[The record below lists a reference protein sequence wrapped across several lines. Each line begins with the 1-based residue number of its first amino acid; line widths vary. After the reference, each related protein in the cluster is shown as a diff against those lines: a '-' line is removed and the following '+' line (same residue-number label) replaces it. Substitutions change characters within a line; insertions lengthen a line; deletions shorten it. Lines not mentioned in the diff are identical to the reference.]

1 MKIAVAS
8 QNRNSITDHAG
19 HCRKFWIYQ
28 VEQGLISQKKLLE
41 LAKEQSFHESSPHDS
56 HPLDD
61 VQVLLA
67 GNMGLGLTRRL
78 NAKGINAIITPE
90 TDPDRA
96 VAAFLDGSL
105 EISDPKAHDHDGH
118 GHHQHAPGHG
128 HECHCGG

>member
-8 QNRNSITDHAG
+8 QNLNSITDHAG

-118 GHHQHAPGHG
+118 GHHQHAHGHG